1 MPPPPLSPLTPLIA
15 ERTDLVYHEADP
27 TMSKPLSE
35 AAAALRHALSGAT
48 RGLVEREALAEM
60 IALAAV
66 AGEHVL
72 VIGPPGTAKSEAV
85 RRIARSVDSR
95 IFEYLLG
102 RFTEPSEIFG
112 PIDLRRLKEG
122 FVETE
127 TAGMLPEADFAFL
140 DEVFKGSTA
149 ILNTLLG
156 ILNERVFRRGHS
168 IVRCPLRVCVGASNT
183 LPEDESLAAFAD
195 RFLVRI
201 FVEPVPDPRLEE
213 LLEAGW
219 SLDHAP
225 ENTGGTNGFTRATLA
240 DLSTLAEAAR
250 RADLSRVRPHL
261 AHAIRLLRGAGI
273 LLSDRRAVH
282 AQGLVAA
289 AAALAGRARPTD
301 ADLWP
306 LILAVPTREQQ
317 SLARE
322 CLAEILAQTENATLP
337 AAAEEA
343 SLGPLARAA
352 RIASAGREALRVRPH
367 DPEET
372 EEWLLRLEGIAREI
386 DAGFAPESMPADLV
400 EVRERIV
407 AALRGSHLDPM
418 PLPAGV
424 AGS

>member
-1 MPPPPLSPLTPLIA
+1 MPHLPPMAEIA
-15 ERTDLVYHEADP
+15 ERADLVYDDP
-27 TMSKPLSE
+27 DPPMPKPLSN
-35 AAAALRHALSGAT
+35 AAAALRQALSGAT

-85 RRIARSVDSR
+85 RRIARAVDSR

-112 PIDLRRLKEG
+112 PIDLRRLKDG

-168 IVRCPLRVCVGASNT
+168 VVRCPLRVCVGASNA
-183 LPEDESLAAFAD
+183 LPEDESLAAFSD

-201 FVEPVPDPRLEE
+201 FVDPVPDPRLEE

-219 SLDHAP
+219 SLDHTP
-225 ENTGGTNGFTRATLA
+225 EGANGSNGFTRATLA
-240 DLSTLAEAAR
+240 DLDVLAEAAR
-250 RADLSRVRPHL
+250 RSDLSRVRPHL

-282 AQGLVAA
+282 TQGLIAA

-306 LILAVPTREQQ
+306 IILAVPTREQQ

-322 CLAEILAQTENATLP
+322 CLSEILAQTENATLP

-352 RIASAGREALRVRPH
+352 RIASAGREALRARPSGA
-367 DPEET
+367 EEA

-400 EVRERIV
+400 EVRSRIV
-407 AALRGSHLDPM
+407 DALRGVSAAPLDEIR
-418 PLPAGV
+418 V
-424 AGS
+424 

>member
-1 MPPPPLSPLTPLIA
+1 MSREPFIA
-15 ERTDLVYHEADP
+15 ERADVVYDGPAEAPPMRKSLTD
-27 TMSKPLSE
+27 
-35 AAAALRHALSGAT
+35 AAAALRLALSGAT
-48 RGLVEREALAEM
+48 RGLVEREALAEL

-85 RRIARSVDSR
+85 RRIARAVDAR
-95 IFEYLLG
+95 LFEYLLG

-127 TAGMLPEADFAFL
+127 TAGMLPEAELAFL

-156 ILNERVFRRGHS
+156 ILNERVFRRGHTL
-168 IVRCPLRVCVGASNT
+168 VRCPLRVCVGASNA
-183 LPEDESLAAFAD
+183 LPEDDSLAAFAD
-195 RFLVRI
+195 RFLVRV
-201 FVEPVPDPRLEE
+201 FVDPVPDPRLEE

-219 SLDHAP
+219 SLDHEEVAAVP
-225 ENTGGTNGFTRATLA
+225 AFRPASLA
-240 DLSTLAEAAR
+240 DLDTITAAAR
-250 RADLSRVRPHL
+250 QADLSRVRPHL

-273 LLSDRRAVH
+273 VLSDRRAVH
-282 AQGLVAA
+282 AQGLVTA

-306 LILAVPTREQQ
+306 LVLAVPTREQQ

-322 CLAEILAQTENATLP
+322 CLSEVLAQTENATLP

-352 RIASAGREALRVRPH
+352 RIAAAGREALREQPH
-367 DPEET
+367 DGEEL
-372 EEWLLRLEGIAREI
+372 EDWLLRLEGIAREI

-400 EVRERIV
+400 EVRARIV
-407 AALRGSHLDPM
+407 EALRS
-418 PLPAGV
+418 
-424 AGS
+424 S

>member
-1 MPPPPLSPLTPLIA
+1 MSQQPFIA
-15 ERTDLVYHEADP
+15 ERADLVYHAATEQ
-27 TMSKPLSE
+27 TMAKPLTE
-35 AAAALRHALSGAT
+35 AAGALRQALSGAT

-85 RRIARSVDSR
+85 RRIARAVDAN

-122 FVETE
+122 KVETE
-127 TAGMLPEADFAFL
+127 TSGMLPEADFAFL

-168 IVRCPLRVCVGASNT
+168 VVRCPLRVCVGASNA
-183 LPEDESLAAFAD
+183 LPEDESLAAFSD
-195 RFLVRI
+195 RFLVRV
-201 FVEPVPDPRLEE
+201 FVDPVPDPRLEE

-219 SLDHAP
+219 NLDHQ
-225 ENTGGTNGFTRATLA
+225 ENGSVFHPATLA
-240 DLSTLAEAAR
+240 DLDALTAAAR

-273 LLSDRRAVH
+273 VLSDRRAVRV
-282 AQGLVAA
+282 QGLVAA
-289 AAALAGRARPTD
+289 AAALAGRSRATD

-306 LILAVPTREQQ
+306 LVLAVPTREQQ

-322 CLAEILAQTENATLP
+322 CLNEVLAQTENTTLP

-343 SLGPLARAA
+343 SLGPLARAT
-352 RIASAGREALRVRPH
+352 RIAAAGREVLRERPR
-367 DPEET
+367 DAEEL
-372 EEWLLRLEGIAREI
+372 EDWLLRLEGIAREI
-386 DAGFAPESMPADLV
+386 DAGFAPETMPAELID
-400 EVRERIV
+400 VRGRIV
-407 AALRGSHLDPM
+407 QALREG
-418 PLPAGV
+418 PA
-424 AGS
+424 AEEPARIARSS